1 MWRGRHGVG
10 VQGATLDGMTED
22 RAETSPSRVS
32 GAAGQ
37 SLADSLSKLWT
48 LLRPRKWQVL
58 GLSLLLSLTAVLAQ
72 LSPQFV
78 RIVIDDLIPRG
89 EPRLFLLMAAGLVL
103 FYLVSA
109 AVGYAAMYYSYAFT
123 QAVISDVRLK
133 AYGSLLALP
142 LERFTKERSG
152 SLVSRVVSDVNA
164 LETMIQSGA
173 SRLLGQLFS
182 VLVVLGILFWMNS
195 SLALVSIVIVAVMVV
210 ITALFQG
217 PLRASA
223 RRIRARVGD
232 LTATATEA
240 IGNIAVV
247 KVFANEALELQ
258 RFRRDNDDYVR
269 LNLGRRKQVGAMEGL
284 VELGSQLGL
293 AGLLLLGAWFV
304 VGGSLSIGELSA
316 FLLYLR
322 NLIGPVMSV
331 MFFNNALQSGLA
343 ALERVTELLE
353 DRPET
358 EGDAVDIAD
367 TTLAFDDVRFTYPG
381 DETEALRGLNLR
393 LEPGE
398 TVALVGPSGAGKS
411 TVTKLLSR
419 LYDPSG
425 GRVTLGGRDLRTY
438 RLKTLRQTVAH
449 VPQEPTLFSGTVAEN
464 IRYAKPDATPAEVR
478 RAAEL
483 ANAHAF
489 VEALPSGYDT
499 EIGERGVKLSGGQ
512 KQRVAIARAILKG
525 ARVLVLDEATSSLDS
540 ESEALIQDA
549 LEGIWQR
556 QGATSLVIAHRL
568 STVQNADRI
577 FVLDQ
582 GRVVEAG
589 THRQLLA
596 RGGLYRTLYDL
607 QFKEEKAA

>member
-1 MWRGRHGVG
+1 
-10 VQGATLDGMTED
+10 MTED
-22 RAETSPSRVS
+22 RAETSVSRVS
-32 GAAGQ
+32 SASNQ
-37 SLADSLSKLWT
+37 PLSTSLSKLWA
-48 LLRPRKWQVL
+48 LLKPRKWQVL
-58 GLSLLLSLTAVLAQ
+58 GLSLLLSLAAALAQ
-72 LSPQFV
+72 VSPQFV
-78 RIVIDDLIPRG
+78 RVVIDDLIPRG
-89 EPRLFLLMAAGLVL
+89 ELRLFLLMAAAMLA

-142 LERFTKERSG
+142 LERFTRERSG

-164 LETMIQSGA
+164 LEAMIQSGA

-182 VLVVLGILFWMNS
+182 VLVVLGILFWMNWR
-195 SLALVSIVIVAVMVV
+195 LALVSVGVVSVMVV
-210 ITALFQG
+210 VTALFQG

-223 RRIRARVGD
+223 RRIRSRVGD

-247 KVFANEALELQ
+247 KVFANEPLELEH
-258 RFRRDNDDYVR
+258 FRQDNDDYVR
-269 LNLGRRKQVGAMEGL
+269 LNLSRRKQVGAMEGL

-293 AGLLLLGAWFV
+293 AGLLLLGAWLV
-304 VGGSLSIGELSA
+304 VGGGLSIGELSA

-331 MFFNNALQSGLA
+331 MFFNNALQAGLA

-353 DRPET
+353 DHPET
-358 EGDAVDIAD
+358 EGDETELSD
-367 TTLAFDDVRFTYPG
+367 TTLAFQDVHFTYPG
-381 DETEALRGLNLR
+381 GETEALRGLNLHV
-393 LEPGE
+393 EPGE

-419 LYDPSG
+419 LYDPG
-425 GRVTLGGRDLRTY
+425 AGVIRLGGLDLRDY
-438 RLKTLRQTVAH
+438 KLKILRQAVAH
-449 VPQEPTLFSGTVAEN
+449 VTQDPTLFSGTVREN
-464 IRYAKPDATPAEVR
+464 IRYAKPDASFEEVR

-483 ANAHAF
+483 ANAHGF
-489 VEALPSGYDT
+489 IEALPLGYDT

-549 LEGIWQR
+549 LEGLFRQR

-577 FVLDQ
+577 FVLDG
-582 GRVVEAG
+582 GRVVETG

-596 RGGLYRTLYDL
+596 RGGLYRTLYNL
-607 QFKEEKAA
+607 QFREEKVT

>member
-1 MWRGRHGVG
+1 
-10 VQGATLDGMTED
+10 MTED
-22 RAETSPSRVS
+22 RAETSVSRVS
-32 GAAGQ
+32 SASNQ
-37 SLADSLSKLWT
+37 PLSTSLSKLWA
-48 LLRPRKWQVL
+48 LLKPRKWQVL
-58 GLSLLLSLTAVLAQ
+58 GLSLLLSLAAALAQ
-72 LSPQFV
+72 VSPQFV
-78 RIVIDDLIPRG
+78 RVVIDDLIPRG
-89 EPRLFLLMAAGLVL
+89 ELRLFLLMAAAMLA

-142 LERFTKERSG
+142 LERFTRERSG

-164 LETMIQSGA
+164 LEAMIQSGA

-182 VLVVLGILFWMNS
+182 VLVVLGILFWMNWR
-195 SLALVSIVIVAVMVV
+195 LALVSVGVVSVMVV
-210 ITALFQG
+210 VTALFQG

-223 RRIRARVGD
+223 RRIRSRVGD

-247 KVFANEALELQ
+247 KVFANEPLELEH
-258 RFRRDNDDYVR
+258 FRQDNDDYVR
-269 LNLGRRKQVGAMEGL
+269 LNLSRRKQVGAMEGL

-293 AGLLLLGAWFV
+293 AGLLLLGAWLV
-304 VGGSLSIGELSA
+304 VGGGLSIGELSA

-331 MFFNNALQSGLA
+331 MFFNNALQAGLA

-353 DRPET
+353 DHPET
-358 EGDAVDIAD
+358 EGDQTKLSD
-367 TTLAFDDVRFTYPG
+367 TTLAFQDVHFTYPG
-381 DETEALRGLNLR
+381 GETEALRGLNLHV
-393 LEPGE
+393 EPGE

-419 LYDPSG
+419 LYDPEAG
-425 GRVTLGGRDLRTY
+425 VIRLGGLDLRDY
-438 RLKTLRQTVAH
+438 RLKTLRQAVAH
-449 VPQEPTLFSGTVAEN
+449 VTQDPTLFSGTVREN
-464 IRYAKPDATPAEVR
+464 IRYAKPDASFEEVR

-483 ANAHAF
+483 ANAHGF
-489 VEALPSGYDT
+489 IEALPLGYDT

-549 LEGIWQR
+549 LEGLFRQR

-577 FVLDQ
+577 FVLDG
-582 GRVVEAG
+582 GRVVETG

-607 QFKEEKAA
+607 QFREEKVT

>member
-1 MWRGRHGVG
+1 
-10 VQGATLDGMTED
+10 MTED
-22 RAETSPSRVS
+22 RAETSVSRVS
-32 GAAGQ
+32 SASNQALST
-37 SLADSLSKLWT
+37 SLGKLWA
-48 LLRPRKWQVL
+48 LLKPRKWQVL
-58 GLSLLLSLTAVLAQ
+58 GLSLLLSLAAALAQ
-72 LSPQFV
+72 VSPQFV

-89 EPRLFLLMAAGLVL
+89 ELRLFLLMAAAMLA

-142 LERFTKERSG
+142 LERFTRERSG

-164 LETMIQSGA
+164 LEAMIQSGA

-182 VLVVLGILFWMNS
+182 VIVVLGILFWMNWR
-195 SLALVSIVIVAVMVV
+195 LALVSVGVVSVMVV
-210 ITALFQG
+210 VTALFQG

-223 RRIRARVGD
+223 RRIRSRVGD

-247 KVFANEALELQ
+247 KVFANEPLELEH
-258 RFRRDNDDYVR
+258 FRQDNDDYVR

-293 AGLLLLGAWFV
+293 AGLLLLGAWLV
-304 VGGSLSIGELSA
+304 VGGGLSIGELSA

-331 MFFNNALQSGLA
+331 MFFNNALQAGLA

-353 DRPET
+353 DYPET
-358 EGDAVDIAD
+358 EGDETELSD
-367 TTLAFDDVRFTYPG
+367 TTLAFQDVHFTYPG
-381 DETEALRGLNLR
+381 GETEALRGLNLHV
-393 LEPGE
+393 EPGE

-419 LYDPSG
+419 LYDPEAG
-425 GRVTLGGRDLRTY
+425 VIRLGGLDLRDY
-438 RLKTLRQTVAH
+438 RLKTLRQAVVH
-449 VPQEPTLFSGTVAEN
+449 VTQDPTLFSGTVREN
-464 IRYAKPDATPAEVR
+464 IRYAKPDASFEEVR

-483 ANAHAF
+483 ANAHGF
-489 VEALPSGYDT
+489 IEALPLGYDT

-549 LEGIWQR
+549 LEGLFRQR
-556 QGATSLVIAHRL
+556 QGVTSLVIAHRL

-577 FVLDQ
+577 FVLDS

-607 QFKEEKAA
+607 QFREEKVT